1 MKLTG
6 QYLIN
11 NNDIDYIELNSFRKL
26 IGYVPQDVFLFSDTI
41 TNNIAFG
48 LDDGD
53 FTDQVKGTAVSAG
66 IYDEI
71 TEFKDGLSKDWR
83 KRSYSFWRAKTTY
96 CYR

>member
-1 MKLTG
+1 M
-6 QYLIN
+6 IN
-11 NNDIDYIELNSFRKL
+11 NNDIDDIELNSFRKL

-53 FTDQVKGTAVSAG
+53 FTDQEVKDAAVSAG

-71 TEFKDGLSKDWR
+71 TKFKDGI
-83 KRSYSFWRAKTTY
+83 
-96 CYR
+96 